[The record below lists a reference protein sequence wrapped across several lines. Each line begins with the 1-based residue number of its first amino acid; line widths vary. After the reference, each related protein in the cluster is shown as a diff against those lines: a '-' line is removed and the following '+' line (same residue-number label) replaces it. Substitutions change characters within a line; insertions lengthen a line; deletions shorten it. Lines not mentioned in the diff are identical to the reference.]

1 MPFEFYFFLS
11 SAFILGTVIGS
22 FLNVCIYRLP
32 EGKSIVSP
40 PSACPRCGQQIRWYQ
55 NIPILSYLF
64 LGGKCA
70 SCKVSIS
77 FRYPAIEALTGLLF
91 VLVLYYFGFSA
102 ATLVYW
108 LFLAALVTVTFIDLD
123 HQIIPDVIS
132 LPGIVI
138 GFVCSFFIPWLTWF
152 DSILGIAVGGGSLL
166 AIAWIYEK
174 IAKREG
180 MGGGDIKL
188 LGMLGAFLG
197 WKAMLPIIFI
207 ASLIGSLVGVPLMLL
222 QKGDTKLAIPFGP
235 FLAFSATV
243 YLFWGADLV
252 NWYLHLLGR

>member
-11 SAFILGTVIGS
+11 FAFILGAVIGS
-22 FLNVCIYRLP
+22 FLNVCIYRIP
-32 EGKSIVSP
+32 AGQSIVSP
-40 PSACPRCGQQIRWYQ
+40 PSSCPHCGHCIRWFQ
-55 NIPILSYLF
+55 NIPLFSYLF

-70 SCKVSIS
+70 SCQNGIS
-77 FRYPAIEALTGLLF
+77 LRYPAIEALTGLLF
-91 VLVLYYFGFSA
+91 ALVLYYFGFSS

-108 LFLAALVTVTFIDLD
+108 LFVAALVVITFIDLD

-138 GFVCSFFIPWLTWF
+138 GFVCSFFIPWISWF
-152 DSILGIAVGGGSLL
+152 DSMLGIFIGGGILL
-166 AIAWIYEK
+166 SIAWIYEK
-174 IAKREG
+174 VAKREG

-188 LGMLGAFLG
+188 LAMLGAFLG
-197 WKAMLPIIFI
+197 WKAMLPVIFI
-207 ASLIGSLVGVPLMLL
+207 ASLVGSLIGVPLMLL

-235 FLAFSATV
+235 FLAFSATI

-252 NWYLHLLGR
+252 NWYLSLLGR